1 MEIVVKN
8 NSILKRIILI
18 LLMIV
23 ILNNFIM
30 PNYVRA
36 EDDIIEKL
44 IKGFFGLILKLG
56 DAILQIM
63 QHYMIRSN

>member
-8 NSILKRIILI
+8 NSILKKVLLI
-18 LLMIV
+18 LLAIV
-23 ILNNFIM
+23 IVNNFIM

-36 EDDIIEKL
+36 TDDPIERL
-44 IKGFFGLILKLG
+44 IKSFFGLILKLG

-63 QHYMIRSN
+63 QYYMIRSK

>member
-8 NSILKRIILI
+8 NSILKKILVI
-18 LLMIV
+18 LLAII

-36 EDDIIEKL
+36 EDDGIEKL

-63 QHYMIRSN
+63 QYYMMRSK